1 MLQKLNHTSRA
12 YILQQQ
18 GLPGFVQYFSP
29 TVLEWLKD
37 LTADGKL
44 SEKLPKIKDLDVF
57 MSTVLELNEY
67 KRDSYFRQNYPK
79 LCIQFLQA
87 SGRDEELRK
96 LCKGFRNSYELY
108 TFYIKYYLEPK
119 FESLRRDKRLKKG
132 NNAHFKRSSN

>member
-37 LTADGKL
+37 LKADGKL
-44 SEKLPKIKDLDVF
+44 SEKLPKIEDLDAF
-57 MSTVLELNEY
+57 LSTVFDLNEY
-67 KRDSYFRQNYPK
+67 ERDSYLSQNYPK

-87 SGRDEELRK
+87 SGR
-96 LCKGFRNSYELY
+96 N
-108 TFYIKYYLEPK
+108 
-119 FESLRRDKRLKKG
+119 
-132 NNAHFKRSSN
+132 